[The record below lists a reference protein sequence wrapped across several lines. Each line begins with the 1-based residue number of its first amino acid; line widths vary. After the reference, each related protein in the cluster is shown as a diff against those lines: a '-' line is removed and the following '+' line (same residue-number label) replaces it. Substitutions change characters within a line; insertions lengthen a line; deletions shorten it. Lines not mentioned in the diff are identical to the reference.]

1 METEEIKKLIVTGYR
16 LEQINQNTINNL
28 IVIIE
33 NAIST
38 IATINPQLALDMI
51 ENLAEQYTQEGVNDI
66 LEKREEQE
74 ERMINALDLG
84 EE

>member
-28 IVIIE
+28 TVVIE
-33 NAIST
+33 SAIST

-51 ENLAEQYTQEGVNDI
+51 ENLAEQYTQEEVNSI